1 MFNSVRKQKTP
12 GGTSFFT
19 TQTAS
24 ATDSA
29 SVNHATDFFCGEYQY
44 SISSSATYAN
54 AALNTTELEINPT
67 TGEIKVFSDRRETV
81 GTHSATVTI
90 GLANYANVGQ
100 VNF

>member
-1 MFNSVRKQKTP
+1 M
-12 GGTSFFT
+12 
-19 TQTAS
+19 
-24 ATDSA
+24 
-29 SVNHATDFFCGEYQY
+29 
-44 SISSSATYAN
+44 I
-54 AALNTTELEINPT
+54 NTTELEINPT